1 MSLEIKKISYIQET
15 VEITV
20 INPQR
25 KEKDV
30 KECKEKPLPSFDQC
44 LQELAAVRQYLP
56 LDHSKVEEIKVKSVS
71 IKYDAGSPASAVI
84 GITIH
89 LKDEG
94 GAWNVNSQWINLD
107 DSALISGSVEN
118 VINEAKKYLN
128 YERAQGE
135 FFEDENDKNEPEK
148 KNMEASHGQIED

>member
-1 MSLEIKKISYIQET
+1 MLEIKKVSYIQET

-20 INPQR
+20 VNPQR
-25 KEKDV
+25 KERDV
-30 KECKEKPLPSFDQC
+30 KECKEKPLPSFDHC

-71 IKYDAGSPASAVI
+71 IKYDAGSPVSVI
-84 GITIH
+84 VSMTIH

-94 GAWNVNSQWINLD
+94 GAWNVNSWKISLK

-135 FFEDENDKNEPEK
+135 FFEGEDTNGDAKVDPV
-148 KNMEASHGQIED
+148 EAGK